1 MTIIDNAVINKFF
14 LSIHA
19 GKWYISHIDSG
30 QIQRIIPFCNP
41 QHKSVMEVTVLQA
54 QSIKIS
60 VKAVFPLQSCDQEPS
75 IVSYIHLQ
83 KMNQRLI
90 IL

>member
-1 MTIIDNAVINKFF
+1 MVHFTHRLRSDSEDN
-14 LSIHA
+14 S
-19 GKWYISHIDSG
+19 
-30 QIQRIIPFCNP
+30 FCNP
-41 QHKSVMEVTVLQA
+41 QHKSVMEVTVFQA

-60 VKAVFPLQSCDQEPS
+60 VKEVFPLQSCDQEPS